1 MLDVLSLGERHRI
14 ILNWITAKHISERLQ
29 CHHKVFMLQMPVLIA
44 LSVTVITYVSIF
56 KSIDECK
63 FYFSYYSFIFNYA
76 LIFLA
81 RRNSSLPLWDTLFIC
96 NDCGF
101 VPSKDGALHTDIPKA
116 TGKTLK
122 FRIFAFYS
130 SLLFKIVAFFF
141 NVVTLPDK
149 KPCEVFSH
157 KSSQNI
163 VKVEFHWT
171 KIDK

>member
-1 MLDVLSLGERHRI
+1 MRGCSVIIKFSCCKCQCWLHLVSQLSHTLAFSS
-14 ILNWITAKHISERLQ
+14 L
-29 CHHKVFMLQMPVLIA
+29 
-44 LSVTVITYVSIF
+44 
-56 KSIDECK
+56 DECQ

-171 KIDK
+171 RIGK